1 MSSLK
6 CVKSL
11 CEVRPDKY
19 HTIWISVTKKK
30 NEVTMKVRKAVIP
43 VAGLGTRFLPA
54 TKAIPKEMLTI
65 VDRPTIQYI
74 VEEVVASGI
83 DQIIFVTS
91 EGKSAIENH
100 FDYNFHL
107 DSVLKEK
114 NKTILGEELN
124 NISNLI
130 DIVSVRQKKPLG
142 LGHAIWTARH
152 VIGNEPFMV
161 LLGDDMVLS
170 KTPCAKQLLNL
181 FEEVGESIVAIQRVP
196 MEETPQY
203 GIVEGEKDEREN
215 TYKVTRMVEKP
226 APGTTDSDMA
236 IIGRYILMPEI
247 FNILDT
253 TTPGHGGEI
262 QLTDALL
269 ALTMKRAMYAYE
281 FEGTRFDAGDKMGY
295 LKAIVAYGLRH
306 PVLGKQLKEHLK
318 EVVATL

>member
-1 MSSLK
+1 MQ
-6 CVKSL
+6 
-11 CEVRPDKY
+11 
-19 HTIWISVTKKK
+19 
-30 NEVTMKVRKAVIP
+30 VRKAVIP

-142 LGHAIWTARH
+142 LGHAIWTARN
-152 VIGNEPFMV
+152 VVGDEPFMV

-170 KTPCAKQLLNL
+170 KTPCARQLLDL

-196 MEETPQY
+196 LAETSQY
-203 GIVEGEKDEREN
+203 GIVEGEKIERDR
-215 TYKVTRMVEKP
+215 TFKVSRMVEKP

-236 IIGRYILMPEI
+236 IIGRYILMPDI
-247 FNILDT
+247 FQILDT

-269 ALTMKRAMYAYE
+269 ALTKKKGMYAME

-295 LKAIVAYGLRH
+295 LKAIIAYGLRH
-306 PVLGKQLKEHLK
+306 PGLGQQLKKHLQ
-318 EVVATL
+318 EVVAGL

>member
-1 MSSLK
+1 
-6 CVKSL
+6 
-11 CEVRPDKY
+11 
-19 HTIWISVTKKK
+19 
-30 NEVTMKVRKAVIP
+30 MKVRKAVIP

-107 DSVLKEK
+107 DSVLREK
-114 NKTILGEELN
+114 NKVILGEELN

-152 VIGNEPFMV
+152 VIGDEPFMV
-161 LLGDDMVLS
+161 LLGDDLVLS
-170 KTPCAKQLLNL
+170 KTPCAKQLIDL
-181 FEEVGESIVAIQRVP
+181 FDDVGESIVAIQRVP
-196 MEETPQY
+196 ADQTHNY
-203 GIVEGEKDEREN
+203 GIVEGEKNGRDN
-215 TYKVTRMVEKP
+215 TFKVSRMVEKP
-226 APGTTDSDMA
+226 APGTTESDMA

-247 FNILDT
+247 FSILDK

-269 ALTMKRAMYAYE
+269 ALTKKRAMYALE
-281 FEGTRFDAGDKMGY
+281 FDGTRYDAGDKMGY
-295 LKAIVAYGLRH
+295 LKAIVAYGLLH
-306 PVLGKQLKEHLK
+306 PQLGKPLKKYLKEIA
-318 EVVATL
+318 ATL